1 MRLGRRCEGA
11 AKETQGNRN
20 PQRQELHAAC
30 WLVLTPQ
37 PKPSTQHQG
46 LVIFITHNTVFQAF
60 KALSSVLLCY
70 LLLKKKTIIM
80 AGKHSVSE
88 KPHQKKGKINYGS
101 VIQTEFHESSQRSSV
116 SVGKRHQRP
125 RSSLASLV
133 IGTCDRK
140 SPNFWSHQCKQKI
153 QSLMSRTVLLFF
165 CSVCST
171 MGASPR
177 GHLCVMKKMCV
188 WVLVAQSCLTL
199 QPYGL

>member
-1 MRLGRRCEGA
+1 ME
-11 AKETQGNRN
+11 Q
-20 PQRQELHAAC
+20 
-30 WLVLTPQ
+30 LT
-37 PKPSTQHQG
+37 
-46 LVIFITHNTVFQAF
+46 
-60 KALSSVLLCY
+60 
-70 LLLKKKTIIM
+70 
-80 AGKHSVSE
+80 
-88 KPHQKKGKINYGS
+88 GKINYGS

-188 WVLVAQSCLTL
+188 WVLVASFLL
-199 QPYGL
+199 SSVRPYGLQPARLLCPWHSRGTSTGVGFHTPLQVIFPTQGSNLGLLQCKQILSHLSHQGSPYLPSR